1 MSRSIDI
8 NLIANQILE
17 TTGGNAKGWDKTR
30 REAIQ
35 LQFERLTFGLAEYER
50 QEVAWMVNFRLAA
63 PVL

>member
-8 NLIANQILE
+8 NFIANQILE
-17 TTGGNAKGWDKTR
+17 TTGGIGKTSDKIR

-35 LQFERLTFGLAEYER
+35 LQFERLTSGLVEYER

>member
-17 TTGGNAKGWDKTR
+17 TTGGHGQGWDKTR

-35 LQFERLTFGLAEYER
+35 MQFERLTFGLAEYER